1 MNFLPELVDEIEL
14 VEMEVGRMPCLMFA
28 FNLIKYHI
36 VLLRNFIGQLSA
48 NKYQK
53 KYPGLDWSGYFL
65 TPEAGENKRGYASTL
80 YRSEA
85 RYGEL
90 YNKCKGQYKEICKL
104 NEYFGPAFDEEIL
117 DTDFGGDFFR
127 SYRKSTD
134 IVYGTLKEYLKTNK
148 VLKFYYFLTM
158 TCIAHVFNDLNES

>member
-1 MNFLPELVDEIEL
+1 
-14 VEMEVGRMPCLMFA
+14 MEVGRMPCLMFA
-28 FNLIKYHI
+28 YNLIKYHI

-65 TPEAGENKRGYASTL
+65 TPEAGQNKRAYASTL

-85 RYGEL
+85 RYSEL
-90 YNKCKGQYKEICKL
+90 YAKCKGQYKEICKL
-104 NEYFGPAFDEEIL
+104 NEYFGPAFDEEVH

-158 TCIAHVFNDLNES
+158 TCIVHVFSDLN